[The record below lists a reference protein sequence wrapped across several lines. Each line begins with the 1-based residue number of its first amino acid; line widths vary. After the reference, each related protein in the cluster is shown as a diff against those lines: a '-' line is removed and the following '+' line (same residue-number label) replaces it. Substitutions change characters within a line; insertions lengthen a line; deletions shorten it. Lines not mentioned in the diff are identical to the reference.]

1 MSIIMNTVMKNQNAN
16 VVVGAKANKN
26 NKTSLVLEAAVVLKV
41 VIKIK
46 HQNPTKKRFH
56 LPFATLMSNQ

>member
-1 MSIIMNTVMKNQNAN
+1 MNTVMKNQNAN

-26 NKTSLVLEAAVVLKV
+26 NKTSLVLEATV